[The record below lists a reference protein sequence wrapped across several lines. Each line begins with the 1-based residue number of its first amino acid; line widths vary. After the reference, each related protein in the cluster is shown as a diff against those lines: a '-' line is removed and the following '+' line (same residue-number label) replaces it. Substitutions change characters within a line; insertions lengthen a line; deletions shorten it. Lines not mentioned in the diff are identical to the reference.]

1 MTVRVWPARK
11 GISGNTPYIPKRKV
25 IDTEKIGEIAELCR
39 KLCVGCHAIED
50 PSDLA
55 TKIIITVPYKE
66 EE

>member
-1 MTVRVWPARK
+1 MTIRVWPARK
-11 GISGNTPYIPKRKV
+11 GVGGNSPYIPRKV
-25 IDTEKIGEIAELCR
+25 IDKEKIDEITELCR

-66 EE
+66 EEK